1 MENGDIINAMP
12 EKSLLLDWS
21 SHMSTKKL
29 VLTSLFVSLA
39 IVIPQSLHLIGGPG
53 IGAMLL
59 PMHIP
64 IFIGAMLLGPV
75 SGIIIAII
83 AVIAGVFLGM
93 PPLLI
98 ASYMI
103 FELSA
108 YAAISGYL
116 YKRKK
121 INVFV
126 SYIVAKI
133 AGMAITIFVV
143 YIMLNA
149 LQISSPMLTG
159 SLTMF
164 VVGIP
169 GIIIQFILIPSI
181 IYLIQRSDLANDIS

>member
-1 MENGDIINAMP
+1 
-12 EKSLLLDWS
+12 
-21 SHMSTKKL
+21 MSTRKL

-39 IVIPQSLHLIGGPG
+39 IVIPQALHLIGGPG
-53 IGAMLL
+53 LGAMLL

-83 AVIAGVFLGM
+83 AVITGVLIGM
-93 PPLLI
+93 PPILI

-103 FELSA
+103 FELST

-121 INVFV
+121 HSVFV

-133 AGMAITIFVV
+133 AGMSIALLVV
-143 YIMLNA
+143 YVMMNA
-149 LQISSPMLTG
+149 LKIDSPMLTG
-159 SLTMF
+159 SLSMF
-164 VVGIP
+164 LVGIP
-169 GIIIQFILIPSI
+169 GVVIQLILIPSI
-181 IYLIQRSDLANDIS
+181 IHLIQRSELANDIS